1 MRKAIT
7 ETKRS
12 ERWRRDK
19 LIKDKATCYL
29 EYTQRLV
36 KVRRKKLGV

>member
-7 ETKRS
+7 EKKRS

-19 LIKDKATCYL
+19 LIKDKAICYL
-29 EYTQRLV
+29 EYTQRLI
-36 KVRRKKLGV
+36 KVRRKQHD

>member
-7 ETKRS
+7 EKKRS

-19 LIKDKATCYL
+19 KIKDISMAYL
-29 EYTQRLV
+29 EYTQRLI
-36 KVRRKKLGV
+36 KVRRKQHD

>member
-7 ETKRS
+7 EVKRS

-19 LIKDKATCYL
+19 LIKDRATCYL
-29 EYTQRLV
+29 EYMQRLI
-36 KVRRKKLGV
+36 KIRRKQHD